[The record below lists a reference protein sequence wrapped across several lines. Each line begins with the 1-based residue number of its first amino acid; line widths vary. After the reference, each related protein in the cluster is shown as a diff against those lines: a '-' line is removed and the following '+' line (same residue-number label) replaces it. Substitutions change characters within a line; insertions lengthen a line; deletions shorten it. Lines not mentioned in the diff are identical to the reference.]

1 MIKLNLFFLNILRL
15 FIRVI
20 LLLVVSFKFWGLK
33 LAKVYKY
40 FIRNILDINIKFINC
55 YRNVFFVLV

>member
-33 LAKVYKY
+33 LARVYKY
-40 FIRNILDINIKFINC
+40 VIRNILDINVKFINC
-55 YRNVFFVLV
+55 YRKVFFVLV

>member
-1 MIKLNLFFLNILRL
+1 MNILRL

-40 FIRNILDINIKFINC
+40 FIRNILDINVKFINC